1 MQFPFTARYASLPSQ
16 MYEGALPTPVSDPSY
31 LLVNRG
37 LAVDLGL
44 DADALAGPEGLA
56 VLAGNSIPVTATPL
70 AMAYAAHQFGH
81 FVPQLGD
88 GRAILLGELR
98 DQSGILQD
106 VQLKGAGQ
114 TPYSR
119 RGDGR
124 NWFGPVLREYVI
136 SEWMHTMGVPT
147 TRALAAVATGE
158 HIQRQRVL
166 PGAILTRVARSHI
179 RVGTF
184 EFFASQQDIEGL
196 RALVDHVIV
205 HHFPDAA
212 TAQWPA
218 LALLQAVGQR
228 QADLVAHWL
237 SVGFIHGVMNTDNC
251 SATGDTLDYGPC
263 AFMDDFREHQV
274 FSSIDHRGRYAYS
287 NQAPVAQWNL
297 SILARALLPLIGTD
311 IQAGVD
317 LAQPVIDAFPMVLET
332 ARLALFRRKLG
343 LVTYEHGDDSLV
355 DDLLTI
361 MNDDE
366 ADFTRT
372 FRGLSHDATVAR
384 AEFGVPEAF
393 DAWAERWMERI
404 YRDQDEP
411 SRQADMQSVN
421 PAYIPRNHRI
431 EQMIEAAVQ
440 GNLEPLH
447 TLVDVLSEPFIERP
461 QYDEY
466 TLGPKPN
473 EVVRATFCGT

>member
-1 MQFPFTARYASLPSQ
+1 MLFRSARYASLPSH

-31 LLVNRG
+31 LLVNHE
-37 LAVDLGL
+37 LALDLGL
-44 DADALAGPEGLA
+44 DADALAGAEGLA
-56 VLAGNSIPVTATPL
+56 VLAGNTIPVTATPL
-70 AMAYAAHQFGH
+70 SMAYAAHQFGH

-98 DQSGILQD
+98 DQRGVLQD
-106 VQLKGAGQ
+106 VQLKGAGP

-184 EFFASQQDIEGL
+184 EYFSSRQDTDGL
-196 RALVDHVIV
+196 TALVDHVIA

-212 TAQWPA
+212 AAEWPA
-218 LALLQAVGQR
+218 LALLQAVAQR
-228 QADLVAHWL
+228 QAELVAHWL

-251 SATGDTLDYGPC
+251 SVTGDTIDYGPC

-297 SILARALLPLIGTD
+297 SILARSLLPLIGAD
-311 IQAGVD
+311 IKAGVA
-317 LAQPVIDAFPMVLET
+317 LAQPVVDAFPDILES

-343 LVTYEHGDDSLV
+343 LVTHKEDDDALV
-355 DDLLTI
+355 NDLLTV

-372 FRGLSHDATVAR
+372 FRGLSHSASVAR
-384 AEFGVPEAF
+384 AEFAVPQAF
-393 DAWAERWMERI
+393 DAWAERWTSRVAL
-404 YRDQDEP
+404 DQDED
-411 SRQADMQSVN
+411 SRRAAMQAVN

-431 EQMIEAAVQ
+431 EQMIEAAVL
-440 GNLEPLH
+440 GNLTPLH
-447 TLVDVLSEPFIERP
+447 TLVDVLSEPFVERT
-461 QYDEY
+461 EY
-466 TLGPKPN
+466 ADYALGPAPN
-473 EVVRATFCGT
+473 EVVHATFCGT